1 MLGVQEQMMSV
12 GRENHWICRPPE
24 CGGTV
29 PRRAP
34 RAFQE
39 QVVFVLGRKHGPVKM
54 EAGGEWDVDSV
65 HVEDLVG
72 AVHFGGEREAIAGGK
87 CDGPFW
93 WERLA

>member
-1 MLGVQEQMMSV
+1 
-12 GRENHWICRPPE
+12 
-24 CGGTV
+24 
-29 PRRAP
+29 
-34 RAFQE
+34 
-39 QVVFVLGRKHGPVKM
+39 M

-72 AVHFGGEREAIAGGK
+72 AVHFGGEREAIGGGK

>member
-1 MLGVQEQMMSV
+1 MELYHVERHGL
-12 GRENHWICRPPE
+12 
-24 CGGTV
+24 
-29 PRRAP
+29 
-34 RAFQE
+34 FQE

-72 AVHFGGEREAIAGGK
+72 AVHFGGEREAIGGGK